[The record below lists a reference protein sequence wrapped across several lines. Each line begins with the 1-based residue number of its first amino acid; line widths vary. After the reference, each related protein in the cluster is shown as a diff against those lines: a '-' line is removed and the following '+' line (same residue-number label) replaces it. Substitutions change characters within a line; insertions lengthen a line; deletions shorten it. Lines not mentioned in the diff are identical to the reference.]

1 MLNRRWLRVLALLLG
16 LSLVAAA
23 CGDDDDTEA
32 ATEDTAA
39 DETEDTAAEDEP
51 AEGEEPA
58 DEGDD
63 ASAAGDVTLDDLC
76 TEAKDA
82 GVEAPEGY
90 VVRLIT
96 DIGKIDDQTFNQFA
110 YEGMKAAEECFGF
123 ETSYI
128 ETASEADYARNIATS
143 LEGGPDL
150 IITTGFLLA
159 TDTLEAA
166 EANPE
171 VNFIGIDQF
180 QPEFPPN
187 YIGVQF
193 REDEGGCLAGV
204 AAGLLTE
211 TNVIG
216 VVGGREDVPPVVRYV
231 NAYESCAKQVNPDV
245 SVLSIYNESFNAPE
259 KGASDASQFIGE
271 GADVIF
277 GAGGPTG
284 SAGVVQ
290 ATTQGL
296 WGIGVD
302 QDEYFS
308 TFDGGSAAGADRLAT
323 SAVKRVDLGVFENI
337 VAALSGEF
345 EGGLY
350 TLSAEN
356 GGITY
361 APPHD
366 ADVPQEV
373 LDALEETRVALAE
386 GSFEIGV
393 DPVTGLPE

>member
-1 MLNRRWLRVLALLLG
+1 VTNRRWLRLLALLLG

-23 CGDDDDTEA
+23 CGDDDDTDTA
-32 ATEDTAA
+32 TDDTTEDTAT
-39 DETEDTAAEDEP
+39 DDTTEDTADDGGEDEG
-51 AEGEEPA
+51 GEAVSA
-58 DEGDD
+58 DV
-63 ASAAGDVTLDDLC
+63 SLDDLC
-76 TEAKDA
+76 EEAKA
-82 GVEAPEGY
+82 EGIEVPEDF

-96 DIGKIDDQTFNQFA
+96 DIGKVDDRTFNQYA
-110 YEGMKAAEECFGF
+110 YEGMVAAEECFGF
-123 ETSYI
+123 ETSFI

-143 LEGGPDL
+143 LEGGPDVL
-150 IITTGFLLA
+150 ITVGFLLA

-166 EANPE
+166 EANPDTK
-171 VNFIGIDQF
+171 FIGIDQF
-180 QPEFPPN
+180 QEEFPEN
-187 YIGVQF
+187 YVGVLF

-216 VVGGREDVPPVVRYV
+216 VVAGREDVPPVVRYV

-245 SVLSIYNESFNAPE
+245 NVLSIYNEAFNTPD

-284 SAGVVQ
+284 SGGVVE
-290 ATTQGL
+290 AATQGK

-308 TFDGGSAAGADRLAT
+308 TFDGGAAAGADRLAT
-323 SAVKRVDLGVFENI
+323 SAIKRVDLGVFENI
-337 VAALSGEF
+337 VAALRGDF
-345 EGGLY
+345 AGGLF
-350 TLSAEN
+350 TLEAAN

-361 APPHD
+361 APSHD

-373 LDALEETRVALAE
+373 LDALEETRLALAE
-386 GSFEIGV
+386 GTFDIGV
-393 DPVTGLPE
+393 DPVTGLPN

>member
-1 MLNRRWLRVLALLLG
+1 LTNRRWLRVLALLLG

-23 CGDDDDTEA
+23 CGGDDDSDEATDDT
-32 ATEDTAA
+32 TEDTTE
-39 DETEDTAAEDEP
+39 ETTGTTAA
-51 AEGEEPA
+51 G
-58 DEGDD
+58 DEGDV
-63 ASAAGDVTLDDLC
+63 AEADVSLDELC
-76 TEAKDA
+76 EQYQ
-82 GVEAPEGY
+82 GEGIEAPEGY

-96 DIGKIDDQTFNQFA
+96 DIGKVDDRTFNQYA

-123 ETSYI
+123 ETSFI

-143 LEGGPDL
+143 LEGDPDVL
-150 IITTGFLLA
+150 ITVGFLLA

-171 VNFIGIDQF
+171 VKFIGVDQF
-180 QPEFPPN
+180 QEEFPEN
-187 YIGVQF
+187 YVGVQF

-245 SVLSIYNESFNAPE
+245 SVLSIYNEAFNTPD

-284 SAGVVQ
+284 SGGVVE
-290 ATTQGL
+290 AARQGK

-308 TFDGGSAAGADRLAT
+308 TFDGGAATGADRLAT
-323 SAVKRVDLGVFENI
+323 SAVKRVDLAVFENI
-337 VAALSGEF
+337 VAALRGDF
-345 EGGLY
+345 EGGLF
-350 TLSAEN
+350 TLSAAN

-361 APPHD
+361 APAHD

-373 LDALEETRVALAE
+373 LDELEETRQALAE
-386 GSFEIGV
+386 GTFEIGV

>member
-1 MLNRRWLRVLALLLG
+1 MLNRRWMRLLALLLG
-16 LSLVAAA
+16 LSLIAAA
-23 CGDDDDTEA
+23 CGDDDDT
-32 ATEDTAA
+32 ATDTTDDTAT
-39 DETEDTAAEDEP
+39 DDNGSETEDGGTS
-51 AEGEEPA
+51 GEV
-58 DEGDD
+58 
-63 ASAAGDVTLDDLC
+63 ASAEVSLEDLC
-76 TEAKDA
+76 DEAQEA
-82 GVEAPEGY
+82 GVEVPEDF

-96 DIGKIDDQTFNQFA
+96 DIGKVDDRTFNQYA
-110 YEGMKAAEECFGF
+110 YEGMVAAEECFGF
-123 ETSYI
+123 ETSFI

-143 LEGGPDL
+143 LEGDPDVL
-150 IITTGFLLA
+150 ITVGFLLA

-171 VNFIGIDQF
+171 TQFIGIDQF
-180 QPEFPPN
+180 QEAFPEN
-187 YIGVQF
+187 YTGVLF

-211 TNVIG
+211 TDIIG
-216 VVGGREDVPPVVRYV
+216 VVAGREDVPPVVRYA

-245 SVLSIYNESFNAPE
+245 NVLSIYNEAFNTPD

-284 SAGVVQ
+284 SGGVVE
-290 ATTQGL
+290 AATQGK

-323 SAVKRVDLGVFENI
+323 SAIKRVDIGVFENI
-337 VAALSGEF
+337 VAALRGDF
-345 EGGLY
+345 AGGLF
-350 TLSAEN
+350 TLEAAN

-373 LDALEETRVALAE
+373 LDALEETRLALAE
-386 GSFEIGV
+386 GTYEIGV
-393 DPVTGLPE
+393 DPITGLPE

>member
-16 LSLVAAA
+16 LSLIATA
-23 CGDDDDTEA
+23 CGDDDAET
-32 ATEDTAA
+32 ATADPAA
-39 DETEDTAAEDEP
+39 DETEDTTDDTEAP
-51 AEGEEPA
+51 AEGE
-58 DEGDD
+58 GD
-63 ASAAGDVTLDDLC
+63 AGEEVTLDDLC

-82 GVEAPEGY
+82 GVEAPEGF

-96 DIGKIDDQTFNQFA
+96 DIGKVDDQTFNQFA
-110 YEGMKAAEECFGF
+110 FEGMKAAEECFGF
-123 ETSYI
+123 QTSYI
-128 ETASEADYARNIATS
+128 ETTSEADYARNIATS
-143 LEGGPDL
+143 LEGTPDIL
-150 IITTGFLLA
+150 ITVGFLLA
-159 TDTLEAA
+159 TDTLDAA
-166 EANPE
+166 QANPE
-171 VNFIGIDQF
+171 VKFIGVDQF
-180 QPEFPPN
+180 QEQFPEN
-187 YIGVQF
+187 YVGVQF

-216 VVGGREDVPPVVRYV
+216 VVAGREDVPPVVRYV

-245 SVLSIYNESFNAPE
+245 QVLSIYNEAFNTPD

-284 SAGVVQ
+284 SGGVVE

-308 TFDGGSAAGADRLAT
+308 TFDGGKAAGADHLAT

-337 VAALSGEF
+337 VAALKGEF
-345 EGGLY
+345 QGGLY

-366 ADVPQEV
+366 ADLPQEV
-373 LDALEETRVALAE
+373 LDALEETRAALAS
-386 GSFEIGV
+386 GTFDIGV

>member
-1 MLNRRWLRVLALLLG
+1 MLALLLG
-16 LSLVAAA
+16 LSMIAAA
-23 CGDDDDTEA
+23 CGDDDAETATDDTV
-32 ATEDTAA
+32 A
-39 DETEDTAAEDEP
+39 DETEDTAAD
-51 AEGEEPA
+51 EEPA
-58 DEGDD
+58 DEPADEGEGGGD
-63 ASAAGDVTLDDLC
+63 AADSQVSLDDLC

-82 GVEAPEGY
+82 GVEAPEGF

-96 DIGKIDDQTFNQFA
+96 DIGKVDDQTFNQFA

-143 LEGGPDL
+143 LEGDPDVL
-150 IITTGFLLA
+150 ITVGFLLA

-171 VNFIGIDQF
+171 TLFIGIDQF
-180 QPEFPPN
+180 QEEFPEN

-211 TNVIG
+211 TNVVG
-216 VVGGREDVPPVVRYV
+216 VVAGREDVPPVVRYV

-245 SVLSIYNESFNAPE
+245 QVLSIYNEAFNTPD

-284 SAGVVQ
+284 SGGVVE

-308 TFDGGSAAGADRLAT
+308 TFDGGSAAGADHLAT
-323 SAVKRVDLGVFENI
+323 SAVKRVDLGVFQNI

-345 EGGLY
+345 QGGLF

-386 GSFEIGV
+386 GTFDIGV
-393 DPVTGLPE
+393 DPITGLPE